1 MILFF
6 SARQLWFI
14 PSNEKSVKSDML
26 TAETYFPL
34 DSFNLAVNGD
44 GQYKGFVSI
53 VSEYE
58 KSFPFYI
65 QSKSAELAKY
75 YAGISYLNMGE
86 YQNAIK
92 YLSDFESEDIIFSSL
107 AKGCIGDAYWELG
120 DIENAI
126 TYYKQAI
133 ENSNNNFTTPR
144 FLKKLARL
152 YELNNNIRE
161 ANKIYNK
168 IKLDFKDS
176 YEAIDIDLYIS
187 RTSY

>member
-1 MILFF
+1 
-6 SARQLWFI
+6 
-14 PSNEKSVKSDML
+14 
-26 TAETYFPL
+26 
-34 DSFNLAVNGD
+34 
-44 GQYKGFVSI
+44 
-53 VSEYE
+53 
-58 KSFPFYI
+58 
-65 QSKSAELAKY
+65 
-75 YAGISYLNMGE
+75 MGE